1 MRRRIADSLGRV
13 EQDDKVTGAAA
24 RVRLVLLPSPG
35 ARGDDTAPGAGMPI
49 RVAVVLERAFVR
61 YGYGSLVGVLGYS
74 VIDLGSPSPV
84 LCGPSFGV
92 RVSDLGMLGGLRE
105 AV

>member
-1 MRRRIADSLGRV
+1 M
-13 EQDDKVTGAAA
+13 TGAAA
-24 RVRLVLLPSPG
+24 HDRLVLLPSPG
-35 ARGDDTAPGAGMPI
+35 ARGCDTAPGAGMPI

-61 YGYGSLVGVLGYS
+61 YRSLVGVLGYS

-84 LCGPSFGV
+84 LCGPSFGL